1 MFFKSMNLGSWSRLV
16 LLALVELDVTP
27 GTDSPASEL
36 QGSTPKKSKETKIQ
50 LQTSTIQV
58 PTNHQQWCPLFIS
71 FLTHQSANFSW

>member
-27 GTDSPASEL
+27 GTDSLASEL

>member
-1 MFFKSMNLGSWSRLV
+1 MNLVSWSRLV

-27 GTDSPASEL
+27 GTDSLVSEL
-36 QGSTPKKSKETKIQ
+36 QGSTPRKSKETKIQ

-58 PTNHQQWCPLFIS
+58 PTNHQQWRPLFIS